1 MKAIEFMLA
10 RASMCKYYGGVM
22 GGCTKK
28 KEKCPLS
35 GIDCDISADMS
46 VGDAEQMQAIVEKWL
61 NRNGETN
68 KDKFLEVFGMDW
80 TDVYSMNNVNAE
92 TWSNQ
97 KYERG

>member
-1 MKAIEFMLA
+1 MKAVEFMLA
-10 RASMCKYYGGVM
+10 HAEMCKYYGGVVK
-22 GGCTKK
+22 GCKK
-28 KEKCPLS
+28 NGEQCPLHD
-35 GIDCDISADMS
+35 IDCDITADMS
-46 VGDAEQMQAIVEKWL
+46 VGDAERMQALVEKWV